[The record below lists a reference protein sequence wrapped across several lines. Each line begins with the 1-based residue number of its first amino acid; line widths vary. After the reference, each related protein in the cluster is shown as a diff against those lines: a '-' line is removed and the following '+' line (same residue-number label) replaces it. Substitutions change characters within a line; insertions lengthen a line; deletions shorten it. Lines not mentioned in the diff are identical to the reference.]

1 MAKRKGMAKLGAGKK
16 IMVLALIVI
25 LIIIAYYMLVYRE
38 KASKLKQ
45 LRGQYKQ
52 LVVEEQDWEKRQ
64 KTYIQDVE
72 DLNRRKERQREQTR
86 ILPPDAEMSSFL
98 MDLDNL
104 AGLAGLEIE
113 LLEPHDEEGAGFY
126 ARIPVGMK
134 VEGKFHQILK
144 FFYSIARLERII
156 NIQNIRFKYSVD
168 KGTEVNIISDVEA
181 TTFRSLEKPTAPG
194 GGA

>member
-25 LIIIAYYMLVYRE
+25 LVIIAYYMLVYRE
-38 KASKLKQ
+38 KASRLTQ
-45 LRGQYKQ
+45 LQGQYKQ

-104 AGLAGLEIE
+104 AGLAGLEID
-113 LLEPHDEEGAGFY
+113 LLEPRDEEGAGFY
-126 ARIPVGMK
+126 ARIPVGMR

-144 FFYSIARLERII
+144 FFYSIAKLERII
-156 NIQNIRFKYSVD
+156 NIQNIQFKYSAE
-168 KGTEVNIISDVEA
+168 KGTEVDIISDVEA
-181 TTFRSLEKPTAPG
+181 TTFRSLEKPAAPG
-194 GGA
+194 GA